1 MRRGYTLLE
10 LLTSISVLAVIL
22 GVMLPLIFMG
32 DRALT
37 RSDAAVDRDATAV
50 HLLGDISRD
59 LRGASAVSIGSD
71 ALRLDGVTYRYLAAE
86 DRTLR
91 QDALSYTA
99 YPGARFAVAGGR
111 LMTITIH
118 GRTGALSARLL
129 RRNR

>member
-1 MRRGYTLLE
+1 MRRGFTLIE
-10 LLTSISVLAVIL
+10 LLTSIALLAAIL

-37 RSDAAVDRDATAV
+37 RSDTAVSRDATAV
-50 HLLGDISRD
+50 HLLGDVSRD
-59 LRGASAVSIGSD
+59 LRGASSVSMSSD
-71 ALRLDGVTYRYLAAE
+71 ALRLDGITYRYLAAE

-91 QDALSYTA
+91 QDAQSYTA
-99 YPGARFAVAGGR
+99 YPGARFAVAGGP